1 MTLNDHHHCFLVAI
15 LHHSTDHLAVLVG
28 LCWTVQ
34 HVTDVSHCP
43 ATGSFGVAEDH
54 FFKKATEYAR
64 QRGLPRVYIAC
75 NSGARVGLVEEIM
88 PKLRV
93 HWNDAADPSKVR
105 DWDCGIS
112 SGYPQT

>member
-1 MTLNDHHHCFLVAI
+1 MIIAALF
-15 LHHSTDHLAVLVG
+15 G
-28 LCWTVQ
+28 LGWTVQ
-34 HVTDVSHCP
+34 HVTAANHYP
-43 ATGSFGVAEDH
+43 TGSFGVAEDH

-105 DWDCGIS
+105 D
-112 SGYPQT
+112 